1 MLGWKAK
8 IRAILPPNHD
18 LPSQTKLFM
27 KKLDETLKQMTSVDP
42 LIHLLPLEN
51 NTDDIPAGKI
61 VKLLSGNQAAYI
73 KIKEVPK
80 KKYMDAFLHF
90 KSQSNYSKIKLQI
103 LPWFLQEKR
112 IYIDEYKWKDIDEY
126 KLESLD
132 DVQVGW
138 LFGKSSFVVS
148 ESGTKKWLVEDLLGS
163 DIRSKMDF
171 QVRSQGTN
179 LRNLE

>member
-112 IYIDEYKWKDIDEY
+112 IYIDEYK
-126 KLESLD
+126 LERHRRI
-132 DVQVGW
+132 QIGKFGW
-138 LFGKSSFVVS
+138 RPS
-148 ESGTKKWLVEDLLGS
+148 WLAIWQKQFCGLREWHQEVASRGS
-163 DIRSKMDF
+163 IGIRY
-171 QVRSQGTN
+171 
-179 LRNLE
+179 